1 MCQQKIVILAVA
13 AVSATIIT
21 YNAIGLFCS
30 TSLRVILFYFPPPGV
45 TKYCIQSCQA
55 ANAIIANAVAT
66 VTNSMTFSVNL
77 LYRCVNSCT
86 NIAIF
91 LAIPPQ

>member
-1 MCQQKIVILAVA
+1 MSTEDRHFGGRSLSGRLSLLIMLLACF
-13 AVSATIIT
+13 AV
-21 YNAIGLFCS
+21 LV
-30 TSLRVILFYFPPPGV
+30 RVILFYLPPPGV